1 MSSGLPGE
9 GRFVRWAHERAY
21 DSRLRPRLHLLESTV
36 PYGGAALVY
45 VLLGVLALRERTR
58 RPALRAMA
66 AGVVAWI
73 TSDVLKILFERQ
85 RPCLHPYSCGTHS
98 FPEGP
103 GMVLAALAVAIW
115 PTSRGIAAVAAVCAL
130 ADAAVQFAY
139 GNHWPSDI
147 LGAWVIGGLCGF
159 AVPRIA
165 ERLERGGRP
174 DTAEE

>member
-1 MSSGLPGE
+1 MSSSLPGE

-21 DSRLRPRLHLLESTV
+21 DSRLRPRLHLLESTI

-45 VLLGVLALRERTR
+45 VLLAVLALRDGTR

-66 AGVVAWI
+66 AGLVAWI
-73 TSDVLKILFERQ
+73 ASDALKILFERQ
-85 RPCLHPYSCGTHS
+85 RPCLHPYSCGNHS

-115 PTSRGIAAVAAVCAL
+115 PTSRAIAVVAAACAL

-165 ERLERGGRP
+165 NRLERVDWPGSP
-174 DTAEE
+174 EE

>member
-1 MSSGLPGE
+1 MSSSLPGE

-21 DSRLRPRLHLLESTV
+21 DSSLRPRLHLLESTV
-36 PYGGAALVY
+36 PYGGAAIVY
-45 VLLGVLALRERTR
+45 LLLGLLALRDATR
-58 RPALRAMA
+58 RPALHAMA

-73 TSDVLKILFERQ
+73 TSDALKILFERQ
-85 RPCLHPYSCGTHS
+85 RPCLHPYSCGIHS

-115 PTSRGIAAVAAVCAL
+115 PTSRGITAVAAVCAL
-130 ADAAVQFAY
+130 ADATVQLAY

-147 LGAWVIGGLCGF
+147 LGAWVIGGLCGL

-165 ERLERGGRP
+165 NRLERVDWPGSP
-174 DTAEE
+174 EE